1 MLWTAYIA
9 ESAWAPPVVGVA
21 SAIWFLT
28 KPENEHVKRQ
38 EYFALLVVVVL
49 LVVPP
54 YIPWQRLRL
63 REGNKEQPAVP
74 TSLAQKRERDHAH
87 DDLTGMTLSNDL
99 TVPASAA
106 TASVSI
112 PIDRPYRVGQV
123 TTTWGSKTIISNRSD
138 GIDVAFDSPA
148 PPTGG
153 KLHYSLTVG
162 DTSSQPQIF
171 SPPAQSELSETRPE
185 APPVFLVSKG
195 DRPIEW
201 NSDLGFSQT
210 GDEQGLVLLAIVF
223 YGMNVGADPV
233 QLRSAY
239 VSSELTG
246 EREALQVGLGN
257 PNQLTPIQEIN
268 PIPPH
273 APIELWAVLKPSL
286 HADEFLT
293 KWGQVRLHVEYDGT
307 KEDKIFDE
315 KTITAELGRYPTA
328 HLGPHITKKQ

>member
-1 MLWTAYIA
+1 MDRATGNSDIPSGNRPYNIRLLHICDDAMDSIYRS
-9 ESAWAPPVVGVA
+9 ERMGSACRWRSRCYLVP
-21 SAIWFLT
+21 
-28 KPENEHVKRQ
+28 NETRSGHVKRQ

-63 REGNKEQPAVP
+63 REGNKKRLVP

-153 KLHYSLTVG
+153 KLHYS
-162 DTSSQPQIF
+162 
-171 SPPAQSELSETRPE
+171 
-185 APPVFLVSKG
+185 
-195 DRPIEW
+195 
-201 NSDLGFSQT
+201 
-210 GDEQGLVLLAIVF
+210 
-223 YGMNVGADPV
+223 
-233 QLRSAY
+233 
-239 VSSELTG
+239 
-246 EREALQVGLGN
+246 
-257 PNQLTPIQEIN
+257 
-268 PIPPH
+268 
-273 APIELWAVLKPSL
+273 
-286 HADEFLT
+286 
-293 KWGQVRLHVEYDGT
+293 
-307 KEDKIFDE
+307 
-315 KTITAELGRYPTA
+315 
-328 HLGPHITKKQ
+328 